1 MSSFRVH
8 ILAASHT
15 FFDGDCESLIIPTS
29 EGQYGIL
36 AGHSN
41 TISAIVP
48 GKLTYRVPGGST
60 QYAAVSAGL
69 VKIENGEVMVL
80 VDTAERP
87 EDIDALRAKEA
98 ADAAREALLQKQS
111 IQEYHMAQTTLAR
124 AIARLRVKDGM
135 EQ

>member
-15 FFDGDCESLIIPTS
+15 FFDGDCESLIVPTS

-48 GKLTYRVPGGST
+48 GKLTYRVPGGSP

-69 VKIENGEVMVL
+69 VKIENGEGLVL
-80 VDTAERP
+80 SL
-87 EDIDALRAKEA
+87 IH
-98 ADAAREALLQKQS
+98 
-111 IQEYHMAQTTLAR
+111 I
-124 AIARLRVKDGM
+124 
-135 EQ
+135 